1 MTLAELR
8 AALATKVA
16 AIDGLKEKAF
26 ATEASAE
33 DIEAFDKAIA
43 EAETIEK
50 QVALAERAEA
60 VAAKSTATVP
70 HIPAPGNAAPVPAAA
85 VIELKAEEK
94 LGLLAAAQVK
104 SFFNKEPIV
113 KVLDDNGYGVFAKS
127 ITTASDSAGVL
138 VPQPLQREIIEL
150 LRPQTTFLQGNPRR
164 VPLTHGKFKQPRGAS
179 GAQAG
184 YVGEGALKPI
194 TGVTFDSVDLSAKK
208 LTAIVPLTDEAKA
221 WSLPDL
227 EGYVRTDLQ
236 RSMSQA
242 IDTAAYWGP
251 GTNSAPRGIL
261 TIAGIGTRDTVATDA
276 KWPTIQEIDREASWA
291 VLSLT
296 TANIAASES
305 WAWLMSYR
313 TLEFLKNIRVG
324 DTTGVYAYPELRGTS
339 PTWNGFRVLVSNQ
352 VPDNGGGTTDESSI
366 SLIDFAHVLF
376 GEDGTGT
383 RVKVSDQA
391 TLQVGTETVTVPGV
405 GEAPDVVTEVPVLLH
420 LFQQNQFAILIENQ
434 HDFGLRHLKAV
445 AVLKKVRWGAP

>member
-1 MTLAELR
+1 MALAELR

-16 AIDGLKEKAF
+16 AIEGLKTKAF
-26 ATEASAE
+26 ASEATAE
-33 DIEAFDKAIA
+33 DIEAFDKAVA

-50 QVALAERAEA
+50 QIALAERAEA
-60 VAAKSTATVP
+60 VAAKSAATVQ
-70 HIPAPGNAAPVPAAA
+70 HTPAPAAPTVPAQP
-85 VIELKAEEK
+85 VTEIKADEK

-104 SFFNKEPIV
+104 AFFGKESIV
-113 KVLDDNGYGVFAKS
+113 KVLDDNGYGQFAKS
-127 ITTASDSAGVL
+127 ITTDSGSAGVL

-194 TGVTFDSVDLSAKK
+194 TDVTFDRVELSAKK
-208 LTAIVPLTDEAKA
+208 LAAIVPLTDEAKA

-227 EGYVRTDLQ
+227 EAYVRADLQ
-236 RSMSQA
+236 RTLSQA

-251 GTNSAPRGIL
+251 GTSSAPKGIL
-261 TIAGIGTRDTVATDA
+261 TLAGIGSRDTVATDP
-276 KWPTIQEIDREASWA
+276 KQPTITEIDREASWA
-291 VLSLT
+291 ILSLT
-296 TANIAASES
+296 AANIPASPS
-305 WAWLMSYR
+305 WAWLLSYR
-313 TLEFLKNIRVG
+313 TLEYLKNIRVG
-324 DTTGVYAYPELRGTS
+324 GTNGDLAYPELHGAN
-339 PTWNGFRVLVSNQ
+339 PTWKGFRVFVTNQ

-376 GEDGTGT
+376 GEEPGGT

-391 TLQVGTETVTVPGV
+391 TLQVGTEIVTVPGV
-405 GEAPDVVTEVPVLLH
+405 SGAPDVVTEVPVLLN
-420 LFQQNQFAILIENQ
+420 LFQQNQFAILIENS